1 MTMPPEPDPIRQAQG
16 LIADAIAILDPV
28 LRADMERLDAMK
40 HLREVKLESKVKAVR
55 EALDNLDLAHGELIK
70 LLIDATTHIEPRP

>member
-1 MTMPPEPDPIRQAQG
+1 MTQSPSPDPIRQAQG

-40 HLREVKLESKVKAVR
+40 HLREVKLETKVKAVK

-70 LLIDATTHIEPRP
+70 LLIDAKST

>member
-1 MTMPPEPDPIRQAQG
+1 MISSNPIEQAQG

-40 HLREVKLESKVKAVR
+40 HLREVKLETKVKAVK

-70 LLIDATTHIEPRP
+70 LLIDAKST